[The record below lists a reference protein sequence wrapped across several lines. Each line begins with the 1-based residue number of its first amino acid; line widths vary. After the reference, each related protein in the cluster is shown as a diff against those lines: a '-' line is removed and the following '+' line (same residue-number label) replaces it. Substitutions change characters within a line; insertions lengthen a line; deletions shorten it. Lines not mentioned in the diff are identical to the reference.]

1 MKKLTVILLIS
12 GFTLAAACSSG
23 PSLRT
28 VKPIDYEKRMLVAV
42 SDIQNLTGNKDYDP
56 LMEGLTGGLMAEL
69 HEVSCFRVIERQR
82 LISILEEI
90 KLSMAG
96 LTDPAVAKEV
106 GKMAGAEAILFVNL
120 VAVKYS
126 SEKAS
131 AGISEVTTE
140 RVETTMD
147 ARLVTV
153 KTEETRAV
161 SRISIPATNRYI
173 NSLFS
178 KVGGKADQKVIAQIV
193 QKNLEKSIEY
203 LVREV
208 AWQVSKKSR

>member
-1 MKKLTVILLIS
+1 MKRLTVILLIS
-12 GFTLAAACSSG
+12 GFTMAVACSSG

-56 LMEGLTGGLMAEL
+56 FMEGLTGGLTAEL
-69 HEVSCFRVIERQR
+69 HEVNCFRVIERQR

-90 KLSMAG
+90 KLSMEG
-96 LTDPAVAKEV
+96 LTDPAVAREV

-120 VAVKYS
+120 LSVQYS
-126 SEKAS
+126 SEKNWAFF
-131 AGISEVTTE
+131 AEGTE
-140 RVETTMD
+140 EKIETIMD
-147 ARLVTV
+147 ARLVAV
-153 KTEETRAV
+153 KTGETFAV
-161 SRISIPATNRYI
+161 SKISIPATNRYI

-178 KVGGKADQKVIAQIV
+178 KVGGKADQKVIV

-203 LVREV
+203 LAREV